1 MIDIFF
7 PFFIWPQIIINK
19 KSPFRA
25 RISSFISLCLHLHEV
40 DWSDSNNIVVASR
53 HKTCMHTFAS
63 RFFIKHLLFYTFT
76 KVINAPLLEIYM
88 WDFISNVR
96 RCAAQVRLEL
106 LERYVWFIEWN
117 RGRSRPHRWFLNKKL
132 VKHQVNN
139 QIAPIK
145 PLQCINTHWIS

>member
-1 MIDIFF
+1 MLEFLLLFLCVCIYTRWIGVT
-7 PFFIWPQIIINK
+7 QIIK
-19 KSPFRA
+19 LLQVDTKRA
-25 RISSFISLCLHLHEV
+25 CTRSQV
-40 DWSDSNNIVVASR
+40 G
-53 HKTCMHTFAS
+53 
-63 RFFIKHLLFYTFT
+63 FFIKHLLFYTFT

-106 LERYVWFIEWN
+106 LERYVWFIEWK

-132 VKHQVNN
+132 VKHQVNT